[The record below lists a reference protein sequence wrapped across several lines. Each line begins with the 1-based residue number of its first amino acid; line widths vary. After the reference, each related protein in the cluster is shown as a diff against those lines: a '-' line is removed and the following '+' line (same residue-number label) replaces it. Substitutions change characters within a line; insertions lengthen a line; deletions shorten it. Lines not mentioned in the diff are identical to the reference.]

1 MPSTYSPNLRFELI
15 ANGEQANT
23 WGTTSNTNIGTLI
36 GESIA
41 GMVEIDVTA
50 ADITLVARNGASDE
64 ARQMMIVATGTPG
77 AARSIFCPDGDT
89 KVYVVIND
97 SDYALL
103 FSTVSG
109 SGVSVPVG
117 TSKLLYCDSVDVF
130 EAVTAADTLLLGGSP
145 TLALEAATKGYV
157 DGQIAGLPISGLTP
171 NRALISTSGGSF
183 TTSATTSTE
192 VGYLSGVTSAVQTQL
207 NAKAP
212 ATSGTAILYGNGS
225 GGFSNVTV
233 GSGLQFSGGTLAS
246 TSAGGSV
253 TSVSVTTGNG
263 FSGTVTNPTST
274 PAIALS
280 TTISGLIKG
289 SAGALAQA
297 SPGTD
302 YAPATTG
309 TTAQLLANNGAGGF
323 ANISVGSGLSF
334 NGVTLSSSVTSG
346 VTSVNGLT
354 GAVTL
359 NYASVGAPSTGGSG
373 ASGTWGISIS
383 GNANYANS
391 AGSVAWN
398 NVSSKP
404 SLVYNDNGT
413 YGINITGNAQYSNFA
428 TSASS
433 AANASNATYATFLS
447 NDSGSHKL
455 ATQTD
460 GNTVYYNPSGVAT
473 WSVNNNGEGT
483 FNILYAYAFNNRST
497 QRSKENIVSYT
508 HGLSDVLKLRPVSFK
523 YKQEAGKPTAPT
535 ATQAGFIAE
544 EIDALGL
551 AEYVSYDKDNQP
563 EGLKYSN
570 MVALLTKA
578 IQDLNAKVESLQ
590 AEVTALK
597 G

>member
-23 WGTTSNTNIGTLI
+23 WGTTTNTNIGTLV

-89 KVYVVIND
+89 KVYVVVNNAN
-97 SDYALL
+97 YELL

-109 SGVSVPVG
+109 SGSYVPVG
-117 TSKLLYCDSVDVF
+117 TSKVLYCDGVDVF

-183 TTSATTSTE
+183 TTSTTTSTE

-212 ATSGTAILYGNGS
+212 ATSGAAILYGNGS

-233 GSGLQFSGGTLAS
+233 GSGLQFSGGTLVS

-253 TSVSVTTGNG
+253 TNVSVTTGNG

-289 SAGALAQA
+289 SAGALTQA

-302 YAPATTG
+302 YAVPTTG
-309 TTAQLLANNGAGGF
+309 TTSQLLANNGSGGF

-334 NGVTLSSSVTSG
+334 NGVTLAATSSGG
-346 VTSVNGLT
+346 VTSVNGQT
-354 GAVTL
+354 GAVSL

-373 ASGTWGISIS
+373 ASGTWGINIS
-383 GNANYANS
+383 GNSASCSGNAATASGPAGGGSFITSSNIGSQSVNYANS
-391 AGSVAWN
+391 AGSAN
-398 NVSSKP
+398 TAN
-404 SLVYNDNGT
+404 
-413 YGINITGNAQYSNFA
+413 
-428 TSASS
+428 SASS
-433 AANASNATYATFLS
+433 ASTATYAFYLS
-447 NDSGSHKL
+447 PDYGTNKL
-455 ATQTD
+455 VTQGD
-460 GNTVYYNPSGVAT
+460 GNTVFYYGGTAYWNVDYSGI
-473 WSVNNNGEGT
+473 GT
-483 FNILYAYAFNNRST
+483 FNILWAYSFNNRST

-523 YKQEAGKPTAPT
+523 YKQETGKPPAPT

-544 EIDALGL
+544 EINALGL
-551 AEYVSYDKDNQP
+551 TEYVSYDKDNQP
-563 EGLKYSN
+563 EGLKYAN

>member
-212 ATSGTAILYGNGS
+212 ATSGAAILYGNGS

-253 TSVSVTTGNG
+253 TTVSVTTGNG

-274 PAIALS
+274 PAIALG

-289 SAGALAQA
+289 SAGALTQA

-302 YAPATTG
+302 YAPATSG
-309 TTAQLLANNGAGGF
+309 SQILYGNGSGGF
-323 ANISVGSGLSF
+323 SNVSIGTGLSF
-334 NGVTLSSSVTSG
+334 SAGTLSSTASG
-346 VTSVNGLT
+346 SVTSVNGLT

-373 ASGTWGISIS
+373 ASGTWGINIS
-383 GNANYANS
+383 GNSASCSGNAATASGPAGGGSFITSSNIGGQSVNYANS
-391 AGSVAWN
+391 AGSAN
-398 NVSSKP
+398 SAN
-404 SLVYNDNGT
+404 T
-413 YGINITGNAQYSNFA
+413 
-428 TSASS
+428 ASS
-433 AANASNATYATFLS
+433 ANTANSSTNAVNLTSDGGT
-447 NDSGSHKL
+447 NKL
-455 ATQTD
+455 VCQGD
-460 GNTVYYNPSGVAT
+460 GNTVMYYSGFAQ
-473 WSVNNNGEGT
+473 WNVNNNGDAT
-483 FNILYAYAFNNRST
+483 FNNVYAYNYYPRS
-497 QRSKENIVSYT
+497 SIKVKENVAAYGK
-508 HGLSDVLKLRPVSFK
+508 GLQEVLSLRPVSYK
-523 YKQEAGKPTAPT
+523 YKKTDITPNPPKSI
-535 ATQAGFIAE
+535 QAGFIAE
-544 EIDALGL
+544 EVYGMGLEEFVGLDAKGDP
-551 AEYVSYDKDNQP
+551 AGINYA
-563 EGLKYSN
+563 N

-590 AEVTALK
+590 AEVTAFK